1 MSNGLILGAD
11 LHVRAFC
18 YVIGEKSEIF
28 TQIITAGLTAGAR
41 KFRNYATAINP

>member
-1 MSNGLILGAD
+1 MSNGLILGTD

-28 TQIITAGLTAGAR
+28 ARIITAGLTAETQN
-41 KFRNYATAINP
+41 FRNYAT

>member
-28 TQIITAGLTAGAR
+28 AQIITAGLTAGTR
-41 KFRNYATAINP
+41 KFRNYAITINP